1 MSGQLGVT
9 EQTLTPVDILAGEVT
24 IQGEKTIASGE
35 GVVAAGTVLAKAFDG
50 KYYKMVKATA
60 VAAEVIAAQAGTAV
74 TFTGNLANRFI
85 VPGSVT
91 IKATIGAAEVELVED
106 GHGHLTGD
114 DGSGTLSYGD
124 DGSAAF
130 SVTFTTAPDNPSNI
144 TADYEHG
151 AADLKHI
158 PAVVLLA
165 EADATSAEAK
175 AQALLLGAA
184 RSAALTWPTN
194 ISDAHKAD
202 ALDRLAKRGLY
213 AV

>member
-1 MSGQLGVT
+1 MSGKLGVT
-9 EQTLTPVDILAGEVT
+9 EQALTPADILAGEVT
-24 IQGEKTIASGE
+24 IQAEKAVANGE
-35 GVVAAGTVLAKAFDG
+35 GVAAAGTVLAKGFDG
-50 KYYKMVKATA
+50 KYYRMVKGTA
-60 VAAEVIAAQAGTAV
+60 VAAEVIAAQSGTAV
-74 TFTGNLANRFI
+74 TFTGNLANRFVI
-85 VPGSVT
+85 PGSIT

-106 GHGHLTGD
+106 GHGRLAGD
-114 DGSGTLSYGD
+114 DGAGTISYGE

-130 SVTFTTAPDNPSNI
+130 SITFDTAPDNPSNI

-158 PAVVLLA
+158 PAVILLA

-175 AQALLLGAA
+175 AQTLLLGAA

-194 ISDAHKAD
+194 ISAAHKAD